1 MFSIIKPLCNSVLL
15 FVIVVWQVAAASLP
29 LQLQLQ
35 LRPQIWAHLQHWI
48 QMEPLLPLA
57 PHPRIPWLLR
67 PGFVF
72 VFWGIILWRLWRWC
86 QTFCN
91 LSRRIVLIFVRS
103 WPKYEEMHS
112 AACKNRRNPSV
123 FMVWLHV
130 RSQGS
135 PLSALE
141 QSEESATALPGRFVW
156 FSAEALGSVGSNR
169 FKCFALQLNSCRHL
183 SGKLFG
189 LGLWLLLSHSL
200 II

>member
-1 MFSIIKPLCNSVLL
+1 MQQRATLRHRRVASGCCFTAFAVA
-15 FVIVVWQVAAASLP
+15 VAASASDLASSSALDTDGTTTPCP
-29 LQLQLQ
+29 LHRQ
-35 LRPQIWAHLQHWI
+35 
-48 QMEPLLPLA
+48 
-57 PHPRIPWLLR
+57 IPWLLR

-156 FSAEALGSVGSNR
+156 FSAEALG
-169 FKCFALQLNSCRHL
+169 
-183 SGKLFG
+183 LF
-189 LGLWLLLSHSL
+189 W
-200 II
+200 